1 MKKLLVIF
9 LLLCGMTPILYAADG
24 CDQHL
29 TRDEFRAK
37 QKAFITEK
45 AELTKEEAAKFFPVY
60 FELQDRKKKLNDES
74 WDLMRKGKND
84 KTTDA
89 EYGTIIEKITDNR
102 IASDRLDKAYLDK
115 FKKILPN
122 RKIFLVQRA
131 EMRFHR
137 ELLKNVNQGKGG
149 GSEPQNKRK

>member
-1 MKKLLVIF
+1 MKKLLLIL
-9 LLLCGMTPILYAADG
+9 LLLCGMTPILRAADG

-37 QKAFITEK
+37 QKAFIMEK

-74 WDLMRKGKND
+74 WDLVCKGKND

-102 IASDRLDKAYLDK
+102 IASDRLDKTYLDK

-122 RKIFLVQRA
+122 RKIYLVQRA

-137 ELLKNVNQGKGG
+137 ELLKNVQGKGG
-149 GSEPQNKRK
+149 GHESQDRRK